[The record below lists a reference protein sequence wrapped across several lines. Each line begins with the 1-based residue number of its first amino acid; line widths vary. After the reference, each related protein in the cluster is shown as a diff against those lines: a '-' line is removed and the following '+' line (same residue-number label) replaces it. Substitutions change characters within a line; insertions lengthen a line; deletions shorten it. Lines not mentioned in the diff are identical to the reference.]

1 MEKNLMDINK
11 LRTKLETN
19 IVLITFQSLK
29 SGKIYNRE
37 YTLCETYMAVPNH
50 IKAQNGD
57 KLICYDVEFQKWEDL
72 EIDSIESFVTVE

>member
-37 YTLCETYMAVPNH
+37 YTLCEKYMAVPNH

-57 KLICYDVEFQKWEDL
+57 KLICYDVEF
-72 EIDSIESFVTVE
+72 

>member
-37 YTLCETYMAVPNH
+37 YTLCEKYMAVPNH